1 MTQGPTGRRR
11 QLGRELR
18 KARKN
23 KGLTQA
29 GVAKQLGCGQ
39 AKINKIETTLVAIS
53 LDELN
58 QMIRIYEI
66 GAEKAADLIALASL
80 DHANGPRRTSASVAW
95 SAFDQLHLLEQDAR
109 EILCLHSDRIPGPLQ
124 SEQYMLQQHHPDAK
138 TTPDVV
144 QLLRERKARARIF
157 TVDDPPRYRVILS
170 ESSLRRM
177 PGGTAPRLVV
187 DQIEHMLDLMHRHPQ
202 LELRILT
209 FQAKI
214 GFVDTDFQL
223 LHFDGEEPDFA
234 YIESAGGARKF
245 ERPEE
250 IKAFEDHWYDL
261 HAAALDRTATVHFLE
276 ELVKESKEFW
286 KTSENG

>member
-18 KARKN
+18 KARMS

-29 GVAKQLGCGQ
+29 SVAKQLECGQ
-39 AKINKIETTLVAIS
+39 AKINKIETTLVTIS
-53 LDELN
+53 MDELDK
-58 QMIRIYEI
+58 MIRIYGI
-66 GAEKAADLIALASL
+66 GEEKAAELIALASL
-80 DHANGPRRTSASVAW
+80 DHVNGPRRTSASVAW

-109 EILCLHSDRIPGPLQ
+109 EILCVHSDRIPGPLQ
-124 SEQYMLQQHHPDAK
+124 SEQYMLQQHHPDTK

-144 QLLRERKARARIF
+144 HLLRERKARARIF
-157 TVDDPPRYRVILS
+157 TIDDPPRYRAILS
-170 ESSLRRM
+170 ESAVRRM
-177 PGGTAPRLVV
+177 PGGTPPRLVV
-187 DQIEHMLDLMHRHPQ
+187 DQLEHMLDLMLRHPQ

-223 LHFDGEEPDFA
+223 LHFEGEEPDFA

-261 HAAALDRTATVHFLE
+261 HTAALDRAATVQFME
-276 ELVKESKEFW
+276 QLVKESKESW
-286 KTSENG
+286 KTPENG